1 MSKDDN
7 SKKKRVKIL
16 SFALLFVIAG
26 ILITIVITLLTGN
39 CSGSAS
45 QRNMRS
51 RRVPNVTVEEFDF
64 DTGRNKMFAAVPGF
78 IASAGTLG
86 IQVFDSAGNETL
98 RDSFRMSQPVI
109 TDFGSGFIA
118 YDSGGSEIRV
128 FNNNRII
135 SSFDTDGIIV
145 SASGNQNGWFCVVT
159 QKGGGIRGTVS
170 VYNNNGT
177 NVFNVDMR
185 TGFVLS
191 AELSPDNK
199 SLAILNLT
207 DSGSRVTFYADITAE
222 DEQDRFFD
230 LPDGLIID
238 IKYLSTGDVLAVST
252 DLLFLVDDSGDG
264 KALYPFPDK
273 RLGNY
278 SNDDTFIALHLYDYG
293 IGSQGRLVTL
303 LSDGTVLGELSV
315 DREII
320 SMSVFDNT
328 LVVLKNDGV
337 VFYNNE
343 LTEFKSS
350 ASYISTAG
358 SSQVLTIRN
367 DTALVTSDSSAVIF
381 RREEER

>member
-1 MSKDDN
+1 MGKDDN
-7 SKKKRVKIL
+7 SKNKKAKIL
-16 SFALLFVIAG
+16 YLALLLSISA
-26 ILITIVITLLTGN
+26 ILIIVVITLIQGN

-45 QRNMRS
+45 QRNLRS
-51 RRVPNVTVEEFDF
+51 RRVPNVTVEEIEF
-64 DTGRNKMFAAVPGF
+64 DTGRNKMFASVPGF

-86 IQVFDSAGNETL
+86 IQVFDFDGNETL

-135 SSFDTDGIIV
+135 SSFNTEGIIV

-159 QKGGGIRGTVS
+159 QKGGGIRGAVS
-170 VYNNNGT
+170 VYNNNAA

-185 TGFVLS
+185 TGFVLA

-252 DLLFLVDDSGDG
+252 NLLFLVENSGDG
-264 KALYPFPDK
+264 RALYPFPDK
-273 RLGNY
+273 RLGSY

-293 IGSQGRLVTL
+293 IGNHGRIVTL
-303 LSDGTVLGELSV
+303 LSDGTVLGELAI

-320 SMSVFDNT
+320 SMSVFNNT

-337 VFYNNE
+337 MFYNEE
-343 LTEFKSS
+343 LDELNFT
-350 ASYISTAG
+350 ANYLSTAG
-358 SSQVLTIRN
+358 SSQVLTVRD

-381 RREEER
+381 RQEEER